1 MQNKYFTD
9 MQDSQNLN
17 GQEIAAPKEVFPT
30 PNSMQLVLLQKSIHA
45 RLERLVFEAEEPL
58 NTYPKPYEPL
68 VKATAQQLEARLQL
82 LYDEVRY
89 LMNEVKLCA
98 FLRTL

>member
-1 MQNKYFTD
+1 
-9 MQDSQNLN
+9 MQDTQNLN
-17 GQEIAAPKEVFPT
+17 EQETRAQKVEIPT

-68 VKATAQQLEARLQL
+68 TKATAQQLDARLQM

-89 LMNEVKLCA
+89 LMNEVQLCA